1 MIFYTYSLLQ
11 YIQFFRN
18 GKALCR
24 PVLYWFKQNWAYNAN
39 ISKWRKFEATIC
51 EICTSENSRF
61 RRLDEIGYFHLD
73 KFHKLFVAVI
83 FLPGAVPKIQA
94 LLEANYSEV

>member
-1 MIFYTYSLLQ
+1 MTQIWSDNLW
-11 YIQFFRN
+11 N
-18 GKALCR
+18 
-24 PVLYWFKQNWAYNAN
+24 LYK
-39 ISKWRKFEATIC
+39 
-51 EICTSENSRF
+51 
-61 RRLDEIGYFHLD
+61 D